1 MKLIK
6 LFIAVSIFFPNNFSN
21 NEGTSVV
28 NNINVTPRMIAMSI
42 FNDSKTEMAFNY
54 NTTEETNTILQVVEK
69 ENGNFNSDNLKEYEG
84 TTTKSL
90 VKNDGYIHRVV
101 ATNLKENT
109 KYLYRLG
116 DKELNCWSDVG
127 EFKTANDSDNLKFI
141 HISDAQGYGES
152 DYDAYNILLKEA
164 VKTTNPDFFALTGD
178 IVNRSYSGT
187 TPKLEE
193 WEWAITKQKE
203 IMMNYPFMTTPGN
216 HDESPNDYYSR
227 FNHPIYLEGLTE
239 KGSYYSFD
247 YQGSHFIS
255 INTNDTIDSGEDD
268 SEGLSKTQMSWL
280 ENDLKNAQDSKFIV
294 VMMHKGIY
302 DPGHHSTNEGGS
314 DYDIVHIR
322 NQVTPLFSKY
332 NVDLVLQGH
341 DHLYS
346 RTYPLKGTYENNVL
360 EVIPSIDTNVEN
372 VTYNEIDYR
381 SYYNPEGTIYL
392 NTGSSSGSKYYD
404 LVEYDPNLIPIEFS
418 DATEV
423 QRYTSFE
430 IIGDK
435 LYAKVYNVEDGVS
448 KIFDTFAI
456 DKSDTSDDQDK
467 DDITSEEVSSE
478 MISSGEEFDSS
489 KASEEIVSSEFNS
502 EFVSE
507 ENHSIEQQ
515 TTSIIESTSV
525 ESLSEEDSKESSVL
539 ENESSLE
546 ESLEPSPENSISE
559 ENSSDELISEEE
571 NSEIISSDEEFSSS
585 EISEESSS
593 ESLSEKDSINQETSP
608 HKTNGLGTILIVIAV
623 VVGLIFLAAVIVA
636 KIRK

>member
-6 LFIAVSIFFPNNFSN
+6 LFFAISIFFPNNIIK
-21 NEGTSVV
+21 NEDTSVV
-28 NNINVTPRMIAMSI
+28 NNINIMPRMIAMSI

-54 NTTEETNTILQVVEK
+54 NTTEETDTILQVIEK
-69 ENGNFNSDNLKEYEG
+69 ENGNFDSEDLKEYEG

-141 HISDAQGYGES
+141 HISDAQGYEES

-164 VKTTNPDFFALTGD
+164 IKTTNPDFFALTGD
-178 IVNRSYSGT
+178 IVNRSYAGT

-203 IMMNYPFMTTPGN
+203 IMMNYPFMTSPGN

-227 FNHPIYLEGLTE
+227 FNHPIYMEGLTE

-268 SEGLSKTQMSWL
+268 SKGLSKTQMSWL
-280 ENDLKNAQDSKFIV
+280 ENDLRNSQDSNFII

-302 DPGHHSTNEGGS
+302 DPGRHSTNEGGS

-372 VTYNEIDYR
+372 ITYNEIDYR

-404 LVEYDPNLIPIEFS
+404 LAEYDPNLIPIEVS
-418 DATEV
+418 DTTEV

-430 IIGDK
+430 IVGDK
-435 LYAKVYNVEDGVS
+435 LYAKVYNVEDGIS

-456 DKSDTSDDQDK
+456 DKSGTNDNQDK

-478 MISSGEEFDSS
+478 EM
-489 KASEEIVSSEFNS
+489 VSSEFNS

-507 ENHSIEQQ
+507 ENYSTEQQ
-515 TTSIIESTSV
+515 TTSIIEPTSE
-525 ESLSEEDSKESSVL
+525 ESLSEEDSKESTVL
-539 ENESSLE
+539 GNESSLE

-559 ENSSDELISEEE
+559 EES
-571 NSEIISSDEEFSSS
+571 SEIISSYEEFSSS
-585 EISEESSS
+585 EISEESSF
-593 ESLSEKDSINQETSP
+593 ESLSEKDSINQETAP
-608 HKTNGLGTILIVIAV
+608 HKTNGLGTLLMVIAV

>member
-6 LFIAVSIFFPNNFSN
+6 LFVAVSIFFPNNIIK
-21 NEGTSVV
+21 NEDTSAV
-28 NNINVTPRMIAMSI
+28 NNINIMPRMIAMSI

-54 NTTEETNTILQVVEK
+54 NTTEETDTILQVIEK
-69 ENGNFNSDNLKEYEG
+69 ENGNFDSEDLKEYEG

-127 EFKTANDSDNLKFI
+127 EFKTANGSDNLKFI
-141 HISDAQGYGES
+141 HISDAQGYEES

-164 VKTTNPDFFALTGD
+164 IKTTNPDFFALTGD
-178 IVNRSYSGT
+178 IVNRSYAGT

-203 IMMNYPFMTTPGN
+203 IMMNYPFMTCPGN

-227 FNHPIYLEGLTE
+227 FNHPIYMEGLTE

-280 ENDLKNAQDSKFIV
+280 ENDLRNSQDSNFII

-302 DPGHHSTNEGGS
+302 DPGRHSTNEGGS
-314 DYDIVHIR
+314 DYDIAHIR

-404 LVEYDPNLIPIEFS
+404 LAEYDPNLIPIEVS
-418 DATEV
+418 DTTEV

-430 IIGDK
+430 IVGDK
-435 LYAKVYNVEDGVS
+435 LYAKVYNVEDGIS

-456 DKSDTSDDQDK
+456 DKSDTTDNQDK
-467 DDITSEEVSSE
+467 DDITSEEVS
-478 MISSGEEFDSS
+478 
-489 KASEEIVSSEFNS
+489 SEEIVSSEFNS

-507 ENHSIEQQ
+507 ENYSTEQQ
-515 TTSIIESTSV
+515 TTSIIEPTSE

-546 ESLEPSPENSISE
+546 ESLEPSIENSISE

-571 NSEIISSDEEFSSS
+571 SSEIISSDEEFSSS

-593 ESLSEKDSINQETSP
+593 ELLSEKDSINQETDSY
-608 HKTNGLGTILIVIAV
+608 KTNGLGTLLMVIAV

>member
-6 LFIAVSIFFPNNFSN
+6 LFVAVSIFFPNNIIK
-21 NEGTSVV
+21 NEDTSVV
-28 NNINVTPRMIAMSI
+28 NNINIMPRMIAMSI

-54 NTTEETNTILQVVEK
+54 NTTEETDTILQVIEK
-69 ENGNFNSDNLKEYEG
+69 ENGNFDSEDLKEYEG

-141 HISDAQGYGES
+141 HISDAQGYEES

-164 VKTTNPDFFALTGD
+164 IKTTNPDFFALTGD
-178 IVNRSYSGT
+178 IVNRSYAGT

-203 IMMNYPFMTTPGN
+203 IMMNYPFMTSPGN

-227 FNHPIYLEGLTE
+227 FNHPIYMEGLTE

-268 SEGLSKTQMSWL
+268 SKGLSKTQMSWL
-280 ENDLKNAQDSKFIV
+280 ENDLRNSQDSNFII

-360 EVIPSIDTNVEN
+360 EVTPSIDTNVEN
-372 VTYNEIDYR
+372 IPYNEIDYR

-404 LVEYDPNLIPIEFS
+404 LVEYDPNLIPIEVS
-418 DATEV
+418 DTTEV

-430 IIGDK
+430 IVGDK
-435 LYAKVYNVEDGVS
+435 LYAKVYNVEDGIS

-456 DKSDTSDDQDK
+456 DKSDTTDNQDK

-478 MISSGEEFDSS
+478 EM
-489 KASEEIVSSEFNS
+489 VSSEFNS

-507 ENHSIEQQ
+507 ENYSTEQQ
-515 TTSIIESTSV
+515 TTSIIEPTSE
-525 ESLSEEDSKESSVL
+525 ESLSEEDSKESTVL
-539 ENESSLE
+539 GNESSLE

-559 ENSSDELISEEE
+559 EES
-571 NSEIISSDEEFSSS
+571 SEIISSYEEFSSS
-585 EISEESSS
+585 EISEESSF
-593 ESLSEKDSINQETSP
+593 ESLSEKDSINQETAP
-608 HKTNGLGTILIVIAV
+608 HKTNGLGTLLMVIAV